1 MLRGPLPHAVDTGT
15 SPEQSS
21 QCSDQRTPGEHSGV
35 PRSIHNCR
43 TVQLLLL
50 LGVVYQSLPS
60 LTSKFS
66 FVALPSP
73 FSSLPLQR
81 HPLKSKKRARTP
93 LKSRTRAKPP
103 TKTGA
108 TADPSRVLLHQGKD
122 PRYIQ
127 EWGGKKQFVCCHG
140 HNFSHIVGDGGSFW
154 TGSEELY
161 TPCYLCEDVVREVLQ
176 TLTRIAWTRELS
188 NFYFVL
194 QKFHELFTIG
204 MRVRFIRTQEMF
216 FIIAGCTHAVYHKTL
231 KLALTGGVR
240 MVTTRVKQ
248 PAVI

>member
-1 MLRGPLPHAVDTGT
+1 MVWPSSAMLTSSLCTSLVSHMSSKTCYFLWWMSPWLSTFPLVGELTTNTHTICFRADEFGVTLMLRGPLPHTVDTGT

-21 QCSDQRTPGEHSGV
+21 QCADQRTPGEHSGV
-35 PRSIHNCR
+35 PRSIYNCR

-50 LGVVYQSLPS
+50 LGGVYQSLTS

-108 TADPSRVLLHQGKD
+108 TADPSRVLL
-122 PRYIQ
+122 R
-127 EWGGKKQFVCCHG
+127 
-140 HNFSHIVGDGGSFW
+140 
-154 TGSEELY
+154 
-161 TPCYLCEDVVREVLQ
+161 
-176 TLTRIAWTRELS
+176 
-188 NFYFVL
+188 
-194 QKFHELFTIG
+194 
-204 MRVRFIRTQEMF
+204 
-216 FIIAGCTHAVYHKTL
+216 
-231 KLALTGGVR
+231 
-240 MVTTRVKQ
+240 
-248 PAVI
+248 